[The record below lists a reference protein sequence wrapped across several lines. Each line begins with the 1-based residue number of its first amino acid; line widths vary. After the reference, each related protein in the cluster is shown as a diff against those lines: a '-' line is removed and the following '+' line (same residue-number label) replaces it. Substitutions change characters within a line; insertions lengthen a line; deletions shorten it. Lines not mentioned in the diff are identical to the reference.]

1 MRALIRVLAIGMAWA
16 TALAAQSGA
25 NASMENLYLTH
36 RWFELRDAIAGK
48 PVPPLYSGAVAT
60 AFNRDADAER
70 DLRLAIREAPTKN
83 RANDVRELLLSIY
96 MRTGR
101 SADAVRLLD
110 EAVAA
115 APSQDDIKN
124 LRSAFMPLAN
134 SPDQSATVGR
144 GQPFQCTVRDDGVFL
159 PITVNRKPVEWL
171 FDSGASNAALTE
183 TEARTLGIA
192 VSSVSAKV
200 GDFAGGTAS
209 MRTGIA
215 DRITIGDA
223 ELRHVP
229 VLIFPDT
236 QPPWNDQ
243 PPGKRGAIGLPPI
256 LALQGIRWTK
266 SGTCSVGPDSGS
278 RAVSSA
284 AGSAPQ
290 NLAFDGST
298 PVIRVQ
304 MDSKPLDFV
313 LDTGNQGG
321 FQLWERFGF
330 DFPALTRSGRRTTTS
345 VEQIGGSTNRDVV
358 EIPELH
364 LTVGGFDTLIRPARL
379 FSKPIG
385 TEFQHGNIGMSVL
398 SQAAEVRI
406 DFRAMTVS
414 LR

>member
-1 MRALIRVLAIGMAWA
+1 MRTLLRAFALGLASAA
-16 TALAAQSGA
+16 TLAAQQQA
-25 NASMENLYLTH
+25 TNASIENLYLTH
-36 RWFELRDAIAGK
+36 RWFELRDAIAGR
-48 PVPPLYSGAVAT
+48 PVLPLYSGAVAA

-110 EAVAA
+110 EALAA

-134 SPDQSATVGR
+134 SPDQSASVGR

-159 PITVNRKPVEWL
+159 PITVNRKPVEWI

-256 LALQGIRWTK
+256 LALQGIQWTK
-266 SGTCSVGPDSGS
+266 AGTCSVGPDAGS
-278 RAVSSA
+278 RAASS
-284 AGSAPQ
+284 GKS
-290 NLAFDGST
+290 NLAFDGAT
-298 PVIRVQ
+298 PIIRVE

-330 DFPALTRSGRRTTTS
+330 DFPALTRSGRRTTTA
-345 VEQIGGSTNRDVV
+345 VEQIGGSTNRDAV
-358 EIPELH
+358 EIPELR
-364 LTVGGFDTLIRPARL
+364 LRVGGLDTLIRPVRM
-379 FSKPIG
+379 FSTPIG
-385 TEFQHGNIGMSVL
+385 TAFQHGNIGMSVL
-398 SQAAEVRI
+398 SQASEVRI
-406 DFRAMTVS
+406 DFRTMTVS